1 MRRREFIALLGGA
14 ATEWPYVAQ
23 AQKQAMLVIGFLHSG
38 SPDGYAPM
46 VTAFRQGLQETGHIE
61 GQNVAIEYRWAE
73 GHYDRLPAMAAD
85 LIRQPLAVLVATG
98 GAASGL
104 AAKSATTATPIVFIS
119 GTDPVKIGL
128 VASLN
133 RPEGNATGVNVL
145 TSELVMKRLEL
156 LRHLIPNA
164 KLIAVL
170 ANPINFATPTNL
182 QDLQAAARA
191 LGLQLVVL
199 NASQER
205 DIDAVF
211 AAVVAQRANALLIS
225 PDPFFFSRRD
235 RILALAAR
243 DAVPAMY
250 EWREFAAAGGLISYG
265 ASLSDAYRL
274 VGIYA
279 GRILNGAKPSDLP
292 VQQSTKVEL
301 VINLKTAK
309 AIGLAVSPTLLARAD
324 EVIE

>member
-1 MRRREFIALLGGA
+1 
-14 ATEWPYVAQ
+14 
-23 AQKQAMLVIGFLHSG
+23 
-38 SPDGYAPM
+38 M

-205 DIDAVF
+205 DIDAAF

-265 ASLSDAYRL
+265 ASLGDAYRL
-274 VGIYA
+274 VGVYA

>member
-1 MRRREFIALLGGA
+1 
-14 ATEWPYVAQ
+14 
-23 AQKQAMLVIGFLHSG
+23 
-38 SPDGYAPM
+38 M
-46 VTAFRQGLQETGHIE
+46 VTEFRQGLQETGHIE

-85 LIRQPLAVLVATG
+85 LIRHPVAVLVAAG
-98 GAASGL
+98 GAQSGL
-104 AAKSATTATPIVFIS
+104 AAKSATTTTPIVFIS
-119 GTDPVKIGL
+119 GTDPVKLGF
-128 VASLN
+128 VANLN
-133 RPEGNATGVNVL
+133 RPEGNVTGVNVL

-156 LRHLIPNA
+156 LRDLIPNA

-170 ANPINFATPTNL
+170 ANPINVAAATNL
-182 QDLQAAARA
+182 QDLQAAART
-191 LGLQLVVL
+191 LGLQLLVR

-205 DIDAVF
+205 DIDAAF
-211 AAVVAQRANALLIS
+211 AAVVAQRASALLIS

-235 RILALAAR
+235 HIVALAAR

-265 ASLSDAYRL
+265 ASLGDAYRL
-274 VGIYA
+274 IGVYA

-309 AIGLAVSPTLLARAD
+309 ALRLTIQPTLLARAD

>member
-1 MRRREFIALLGGA
+1 
-14 ATEWPYVAQ
+14 
-23 AQKQAMLVIGFLHSG
+23 
-38 SPDGYAPM
+38 M

-85 LIRQPLAVLVATG
+85 LIRHPLAVLVATG
-98 GAASGL
+98 GAISGL
-104 AAKSATTATPIVFIS
+104 VAKSATTTTPIVFIS
-119 GTDPVKIGL
+119 GTDPVKLGL

-133 RPEGNATGVNVL
+133 RPEGNVTGVNVL
-145 TSELVMKRLEL
+145 TSELVIKRLEL
-156 LRHLIPNA
+156 LRDLIPNA

-191 LGLQLVVL
+191 LGLQLLVR

-205 DIDAVF
+205 DIDAAF
-211 AAVVAQRANALLIS
+211 AAVVAQRASALLIS

-235 RILALAAR
+235 HIVALAAR

-250 EWREFAAAGGLISYG
+250 EWHEFAAAGGLISYG
-265 ASLSDAYRL
+265 ANLGDAYRL
-274 VGIYA
+274 VGVYA

-309 AIGLAVSPTLLARAD
+309 ALGLTIPPTLLARAD

>member
-1 MRRREFIALLGGA
+1 VRRRKFVFGLGGA
-14 ATEWPYVAQ
+14 ALTWPLATQ
-23 AQKQAMLVIGFLHSG
+23 AQRPAMLVIGFLHSG

-85 LIRQPLAVLVATG
+85 LIRHPLAVLVATG
-98 GAASGL
+98 GAISGL
-104 AAKSATTATPIVFIS
+104 VAKSATTTTPIVFIS
-119 GTDPVKIGL
+119 GTDPVKLGL

-133 RPEGNATGVNVL
+133 RPEGNVTGVNVL
-145 TSELVMKRLEL
+145 TSELVIKRLEL
-156 LRHLIPNA
+156 LRDLIPNA

-191 LGLQLVVL
+191 LGLQLLVR

-205 DIDAVF
+205 DIDAAF
-211 AAVVAQRANALLIS
+211 AAVVAQRASALLIS

-235 RILALAAR
+235 HIVALAAR

-250 EWREFAAAGGLISYG
+250 EWHEFAAAGGLISYG
-265 ASLSDAYRL
+265 ANLGDAYRL
-274 VGIYA
+274 VGVYA

-309 AIGLAVSPTLLARAD
+309 ALGLTIPPTLLARAD

>member
-1 MRRREFIALLGGA
+1 
-14 ATEWPYVAQ
+14 
-23 AQKQAMLVIGFLHSG
+23 
-38 SPDGYAPM
+38 M

-205 DIDAVF
+205 DIDAAF
-211 AAVVAQRANALLIS
+211 AAVVAQRANALLIG
-225 PDPFFFSRRD
+225 PDPFFFSRRH

-265 ASLSDAYRL
+265 ASLGDAYRL
-274 VGIYA
+274 VGVYA

>member
-1 MRRREFIALLGGA
+1 
-14 ATEWPYVAQ
+14 
-23 AQKQAMLVIGFLHSG
+23 
-38 SPDGYAPM
+38 M
-46 VTAFRQGLQETGHIE
+46 VSAFRQGLQETGHIE

-205 DIDAVF
+205 DIDAAF

-265 ASLSDAYRL
+265 ASLGDAYRL
-274 VGIYA
+274 VGVYA